1 MGSRSGGDLDG
12 TGGTKGGGSA
22 IYPFRFEHHV
32 ALDGLDDACAS

>member
-1 MGSRSGGDLDG
+1 MERGERR
-12 TGGTKGGGSA
+12 KGGSA